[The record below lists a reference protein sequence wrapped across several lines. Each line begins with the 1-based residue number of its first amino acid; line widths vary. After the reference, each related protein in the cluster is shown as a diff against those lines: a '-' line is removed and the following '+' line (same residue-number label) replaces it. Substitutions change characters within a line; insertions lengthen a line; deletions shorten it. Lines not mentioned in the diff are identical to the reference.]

1 MNINTYIKTFGNK
14 SFKELP
20 FNEVDGLIFAEM
32 AYINFQLYISPT
44 QLIKL
49 KDLEIKDRKAFY
61 TGSVDYR
68 QNETMINLMR
78 ASHRYKDIKVG
89 YCEYC
94 NDDVNYQQFFAF
106 TIVLPNHDLYLSF
119 RGTDT
124 SLLGWKEDFKIAYQD
139 MFPSQLMALSYTNK
153 ILEKHPNNFYLGG
166 HSKGGNLAIYAAL
179 YMDEVYRPRMI
190 KATSYDG
197 PGFRQDITK
206 LDSFNELH
214 DRFEKFITFNDVIG
228 VVYNK
233 IKETKIVYSNGI
245 LLGGHDPFT
254 WKVNNKGL
262 FALSKNRSQASKRSE
277 EALMNWLT
285 QLTDKQKELAIK
297 VLFDYL
303 GESKTIYDLL
313 LNGARIIANGKK
325 QLKKYKKE
333 EVDEAK
339 NIFRQLGRFY
349 LSAYSPRRLVKKNN
363 K

>member
-1 MNINTYIKTFGNK
+1 MNINKYIKTFGNK
-14 SFKELP
+14 SFKEMP

-32 AYINFQLYISPT
+32 AYINFHLSISST

-49 KDLEIKDRKAFY
+49 KDLEIKDKKAFY

-68 QNETMINLMR
+68 QNEQMINLMK
-78 ASHRYKDIKVG
+78 ASIRYKDIKIG
-89 YCEYC
+89 YCEHHL
-94 NDDVNYQQFFAF
+94 DHVDYQQFFAF
-106 TIVLPNHDLYLSF
+106 TIMMPNHELYLSF

-124 SLLGWKEDFKIAYQD
+124 SLLGWREDFYIAYQD
-139 MFPSQLMALSYTNK
+139 IFPSQLMALAYTNK
-153 ILEKHPNNFYLGG
+153 ILEKHPLPFYLGG
-166 HSKGGNLAIYAAL
+166 HSKGGNLAIYSAL
-179 YMDEVYRPRMI
+179 YMKEKFRPLLI
-190 KATSYDG
+190 KAISYDG
-197 PGFRQDITK
+197 PGFRQDVTA
-206 LDSFNELH
+206 LSSFKELH
-214 DRFEKFITFNDVIG
+214 ERFEKFITFNDVIG

>member
-14 SFKELP
+14 SFKEFP

-32 AYINFQLYISPT
+32 AYINFQLYISST

-106 TIVLPNHDLYLSF
+106 TIVLPNRDLYLSF

-233 IKETKIVYSNGI
+233 IKRQK
-245 LLGGHDPFT
+245 
-254 WKVNNKGL
+254 
-262 FALSKNRSQASKRSE
+262 LSIRTE
-277 EALMNWLT
+277 
-285 QLTDKQKELAIK
+285 
-297 VLFDYL
+297 F
-303 GESKTIYDLL
+303 
-313 LNGARIIANGKK
+313 
-325 QLKKYKKE
+325 
-333 EVDEAK
+333 
-339 NIFRQLGRFY
+339 F
-349 LSAYSPRRLVKKNN
+349 
-363 K
+363 